1 MSDVQEVRDRIIQL
15 AREIEDY
22 SKANVPPRTFFHEF
36 LRRVVGAVGA
46 RAGVVWLRNGSNRL
60 ELFCDHNLSRTS
72 FGENPNAQM
81 VNHKLLAEVIS
92 NGQAC
97 TYHPGETNV
106 ELPTEDMVVLAALQ
120 QNKEVVG
127 VVQVFQRNDTPPAA
141 RPGFLQFVE
150 QMTGYACRYLDNQ
163 SEQDK
168 PEAATAA
175 VSKVAEDFEQF
186 VLQLH
191 NTLDFKEVA
200 FTAANDG
207 RLLVGC
213 DRMSIAVLDGRKT
226 VIRAIS
232 GQERVN
238 HRANLVRRMTKLAS
252 RVIATKE
259 TTEYTGK
266 VDHLAPK
273 VEKALADF
281 IQESGSRMVTVIPIF
296 RPDALVEKEEES
308 NRPKEKIRKPVGGL
322 IIEQVAESQPKPG
335 VLEKANL
342 IGDHVGSAI
351 FNAKTHHRL
360 FLMPLWKLLGKC
372 FAFLE
377 GRNGVKAALIVT
389 LIGVLIASMVLI
401 PWEYR
406 VEGEGRMMPVV
417 QKDVFAPWDGEVVAI
432 LVKSGMKVEAGQT
445 LVQIENPDL
454 AQQYRASYG
463 EWETKLVLFETLAR
477 ELSRPAGREESR
489 NKEDVEG
496 QLEQTRTE
504 IESLV
509 EQLKILDTR
518 IASLDVK
525 APISGT
531 VATFQIEQLLQ
542 NRPVRRGEVL
552 LEIKNDGGIWQLELE
567 VEEKRMGH
575 LFDAQQEALGELVTE
590 LEKAMKQ
597 GTLQGA
603 PESLTS
609 ELTRLTVEKKL
620 VLPEELGERQAL
632 LDNVSEFLDQEAGPE
647 GRSEALDALR
657 SKRDALDLPVEFVLA
672 TDAESTFDGKL
683 SLVDTRV
690 NSSEEAG
697 SVVMVFASFDKSQ
710 LPRDPRIGADVRAKV
725 SCTEMSL
732 GYVLF
737 GDVVEFVQKYFWL

>member
-46 RAGVVWLRNGSNRL
+46 RAGAVWLRNGSNRL
-60 ELFCDHNLSRTS
+60 ELLCDHNLSRTS

-106 ELPTEDMVVLAALQ
+106 ELPTDDMLVLAALQ

-127 VVQVFQRNDTPPAA
+127 VVQVFQRNDTPAAA

-163 SEQDK
+163 AEQDK

-191 NTLDFKEVA
+191 KTLDFKEVA

-207 RLLVGC
+207 RLLIGC
-213 DRMSIAVLDGRKT
+213 DRLSIAVLDGRKT

-252 RVIATKE
+252 RVVATKE
-259 TTEYTGK
+259 TMEYTGK

-281 IQESGSRMVTVIPIF
+281 IQESGSRMVTVIPVF
-296 RPDALVEKEEES
+296 RPDPLVDKEDDS
-308 NRPKEKIRKPVGGL
+308 RRPKEKVRKPVGGL
-322 IIEQVAESQPKPG
+322 IIEQVAESQPKAG
-335 VLEKANL
+335 VLEKGDL
-342 IGDHVGSAI
+342 ISDHVGSAI
-351 FNAKTHHRL
+351 FNAKTHNRL
-360 FLMPLWKLLGKC
+360 FLMPLWRLLGKC

-389 LIGVLIASMVLI
+389 LIGAIIASLVLI

-406 VEGEGRMMPVV
+406 VEGQGRMMPIV
-417 QKDVFAPWDGEVVAI
+417 QKDVFAPWDGEVTEI
-432 LVKSGMKVEAGQT
+432 LVKSGVKVAAGDI
-445 LVQIENPDL
+445 LVRLANPDL
-454 AQQYRASYG
+454 EQQYSASYG
-463 EWETKLVLFETLAR
+463 EWETKRTLFESLVFEFSGPDR
-477 ELSRPAGREESR
+477 EGRSKGEI
-489 NKEDVEG
+489 EG
-496 QLEQTRTE
+496 QIEQTRKE
-504 IESLV
+504 ITSLE
-509 EQLKILDTR
+509 EQLKILITR
-518 IASLDVK
+518 LKSLEIK

-552 LEIKNDGGIWQLELE
+552 LEIKADDGLWHLELD

-575 LFDAQQEALGELVTE
+575 VFDAQQEALEELRLE
-590 LEKAMKQ
+590 LEGMLKRD
-597 GTLQGA
+597 GTFADAGD
-603 PESLTS
+603 SLTAQLQLNQDGKF
-609 ELTRLTVEKKL
+609 ELPVDAVQRQELIDQLRAHLADHPAESYGDQADVLAELRARL
-620 VLPEELGERQAL
+620 ER
-632 LDNVSEFLDQEAGPE
+632 V
-647 GRSEALDALR
+647 
-657 SKRDALDLPVEFVLA
+657 DLPVEFVLA
-672 TDAESTFDGKL
+672 TDAESSFTGNL

-697 SVVMVFASFDKSQ
+697 SVVMVFATFDKSQ
-710 LPRDPRIGADVRAKV
+710 LPRDPRIGADVRAKI
-725 SCTEMSL
+725 SCTERSL

-737 GDVVEFVQKYFWL
+737 GDVIEFVQKYFWL

>member
-46 RAGVVWLRNGSNRL
+46 RAGAVWLRNGANRL

-72 FGENPNAQM
+72 YNDNPNATRI
-81 VNHKLLAEVIS
+81 NHQLVAEVIS

-97 TYHPGETNV
+97 TYHPGETDV
-106 ELPTEDMVVLAALQ
+106 ELPTEDMLVLAALQ

-127 VVQVFQRNDTPPAA
+127 VVQIFQRNDTPPAA

-163 SEQDK
+163 ATREQ
-168 PEAATAA
+168 PEASGESVA

-191 NTLDFKEVA
+191 KTLDYKEVA

-213 DRMSIAVLDGRKT
+213 DRMSVVVMDGRKA

-238 HRANLVRRMTKLAS
+238 QRANLVRRMTKLAS

-259 TTEYTGK
+259 TMEYTGK

-281 IQESGSRMVTVIPIF
+281 IQESGSRMVTVIPVF
-296 RPDALVEKEEES
+296 QPDALVEKEDES
-308 NRPKEKIRKPVGGL
+308 SRPKEKVRKVVGG
-322 IIEQVAESQPKPG
+322 IIVEQVAESQPKPG
-335 VLEKANL
+335 VLEKAQL

-351 FNAKTHHRL
+351 YNAKTHHRL

-372 FAFLE
+372 FGFFE
-377 GRNGVKAALIVT
+377 GRNALKAAAILV
-389 LIGVLIASMVLI
+389 LVGVLIASMVLI

-406 VEGEGRMMPVV
+406 VEGTGVMTPVDAAQVFSPQNGRVE
-417 QKDVFAPWDGEVVAI
+417 KI
-432 LVKSGMKVEAGQT
+432 LVESGQRVEAGQVLIELENLELTAQYEGQKSELGTKKALERT
-445 LVQIENPDL
+445 LKV
-454 AQQYRASYG
+454 
-463 EWETKLVLFETLAR
+463 
-477 ELSRPAGREESR
+477 ELSNAAIGRVQGQGRSVDEIA
-489 NKEDVEG
+489 G
-496 QLEQTRTE
+496 QLEQTMTE
-504 IESLV
+504 VTALTAQVAI
-509 EQLKILDTR
+509 LKERVDELK
-518 IASLDVK
+518 VK
-525 APISGT
+525 APIGGT
-531 VATFQIEQLLQ
+531 IATFQLDTLLKD
-542 NRPVRRGEVL
+542 RPVNRGEVL
-552 LEIKNDGGIWQLELE
+552 LEIKDETGPWRLELE
-567 VEEKRMGH
+567 VEEQRMGH
-575 LFDAQQEALGELVTE
+575 LLDAQSIRELDE
-590 LEKAMKQ
+590 LP
-597 GTLQGA
+597 L
-603 PESLTS
+603 
-609 ELTRLTVEKKL
+609 
-620 VLPEELGERQAL
+620 
-632 LDNVSEFLDQEAGPE
+632 
-647 GRSEALDALR
+647 
-657 SKRDALDLPVEFVLA
+657 EFVLA
-672 TDAESTFDGKL
+672 TDAESTFKGEL

-697 SVVMVFASFDKSQ
+697 SVVMVFATFEKEQ
-710 LPRDPRIGADVRAKV
+710 LPRQPRIGADVRAKI
-725 SCTEMSL
+725 SCTDMSL

-737 GDVVEFVQKYFWL
+737 GDVYEFVQKYFWL

>member
-46 RAGVVWLRNGSNRL
+46 RAGVIWLRNGANRL

-72 FGENPNAQM
+72 FNENPNATRI
-81 VNHKLLAEVIS
+81 NHQLVAEVIS

-97 TYHPGETNV
+97 TYHPGETDV
-106 ELPTEDMVVLAALQ
+106 ELPTEDMLVLAALQ

-127 VVQVFQRNDTPPAA
+127 VVQIFQRNDTPSAA

-150 QMTGYACRYLDNQ
+150 QMTGYACRYLENQ
-163 SEQDK
+163 SERDQ
-168 PEAATAA
+168 PETVESAA

-191 NTLDFKEVA
+191 KTLDFKEVA

-213 DRMSIAVLDGRKT
+213 DRMSVAVLDGRKT
-226 VIRAIS
+226 VVRAIS

-252 RVIATKE
+252 RVVATKE
-259 TTEYTGK
+259 AMEYTGK

-281 IQESGSRMVTVIPIF
+281 IQESGSRMVTVIPVF
-296 RPDALVEKEEES
+296 RPDPLVEKEDES
-308 NRPKEKIRKPVGGL
+308 SRPKEKVRKVVGGI

-335 VLEKANL
+335 VLEKAQL
-342 IGDHVGSAI
+342 IGDHVGSALY
-351 FNAKTHHRL
+351 NAKTHHRL
-360 FLMPLWKLLGKC
+360 FLMPLWKLLGKV
-372 FAFLE
+372 FGFFE
-377 GRNGVKAALIVT
+377 GRNALKAAAVV
-389 LIGVLIASMVLI
+389 VLLAAAIAGMVLI

-406 VEGEGRMMPVV
+406 VEGAGRMVPIV
-417 QKDVFAPWDGEVVAI
+417 QKDVFAPENGEVISIHCESGKYVNRGDLLLQLEDKTLQTQYVASQGELETKDA
-432 LVKSGMKVEAGQT
+432 LVRTLKVELSNVATGR
-445 LVQIENPDL
+445 
-454 AQQYRASYG
+454 AQG
-463 EWETKLVLFETLAR
+463 
-477 ELSRPAGREESR
+477 SRSVDEIA
-489 NKEDVEG
+489 G
-496 QLEQTRTE
+496 QLEQTYTE
-504 IESLV
+504 VISLR
-509 EQLKILDTR
+509 EQVKILKEKV
-518 IASLDVK
+518 ASLEVR

-531 VATFQIEQLLQ
+531 IATFQIETLLKG
-542 NRPVRRGEVL
+542 RPVNRGEVL
-552 LEIKNDGGIWQLELE
+552 LEIKDDRGPWRLELE

-575 LFDAQQEALGELVTE
+575 LFDAQVEREITE
-590 LEKAMKQ
+590 L
-597 GTLQGA
+597 
-603 PESLTS
+603 PI
-609 ELTRLTVEKKL
+609 
-620 VLPEELGERQAL
+620 
-632 LDNVSEFLDQEAGPE
+632 
-647 GRSEALDALR
+647 
-657 SKRDALDLPVEFVLA
+657 EFVLA
-672 TDAESTFDGKL
+672 TDAESTFKGEI

-710 LPRDPRIGADVRAKV
+710 LLREPRIGADVRAKI
-725 SCTEMSL
+725 SCTNMSL